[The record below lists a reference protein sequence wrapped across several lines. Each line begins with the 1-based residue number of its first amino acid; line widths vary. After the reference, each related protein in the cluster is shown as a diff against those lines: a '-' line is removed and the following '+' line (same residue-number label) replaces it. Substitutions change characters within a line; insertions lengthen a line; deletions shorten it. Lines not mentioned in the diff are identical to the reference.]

1 VTVGRGGR
9 RLDLALLG
17 GLAVLVAAFPLV
29 ATTQLVTLGVF
40 AGFYAIAAL
49 GLSLL
54 MGRAGQ
60 VSLGQAGFFAVG
72 AYTSAIL
79 VVRHGWNAVLAALV
93 AVVVT
98 MLVGLV
104 VGLPLLRLRGHYL
117 ALATLGFGIILAV
130 VANEWELTGATSGI
144 YGIPKP
150 VFNGRTYDSAR
161 EFFWL
166 VWPLVL
172 VAVFLA
178 ANLVRGRV
186 GRALAAVSDSEVAA
200 QTLGIDTFRL
210 RLQVLVL
217 SAALA
222 SVAGS
227 MYAHWV
233 TVVNP
238 SAASFLLSVEFLL
251 MAVVGGLSSVWG
263 AVLGA
268 LFVQA
273 LGELLTIWVP
283 RLIEGASGE
292 YQLIGFG
299 VALAAVVVLLP
310 GGLAGVVRRLAG
322 GLESEAATSA
332 AGGHL
337 EPSGGPPANHGGG
350 AVVPP
355 APASSTGPLLARE
368 GRPAPGTAVLRVTG
382 VSRRFGGVRAVD
394 GVDLVVATGEV
405 VALIGPNGA
414 GKSTLFDLVSGVTLA
429 SAGTVEVAGVRVAG
443 RPHRVAA
450 ARAARTFQNL
460 RIFGSMSVLENVMVG
475 RHLRSRAGMVAAA
488 VVLPARAEEAAVE
501 ASARGL
507 LDLLGLADVADH
519 PAGELPFG
527 RQRLVEIARALAT
540 EPDLL
545 LLDEPMAGLSAAE
558 RAGLVGLL
566 RRLRDGGMA
575 ILLVEHD
582 VDAVMALA
590 DRVVV
595 LDEGRVIAQGA
606 PAQIRHDP
614 AVISAYLGDEIEP
627 GPPGQ
632 PPLASR
638 NAP

>member
-1 VTVGRGGR
+1 VTVRG
-9 RLDLALLG
+9 RLDLALLA
-17 GLAVLVAAFPLV
+17 GLAVLVVAVPLV
-29 ATTQLVTLGVF
+29 ASTQLVTLGVF
-40 AGFYAIAAL
+40 AGFYAIGAL

-60 VSLGQAGFFAVG
+60 VSLGQAGFLAVG

-79 VVRHGWNAVLAALV
+79 VVRHGWNALAAAAAAVLV
-93 AVVVT
+93 TA
-98 MLVGLV
+98 LVGLV
-104 VGLPLLRLRGHYL
+104 VGLPLLRLRSHYL
-117 ALATLGFGIILAV
+117 ALATLGFGIIVAV

-150 VFNGRTYDSAR
+150 AFNGRTYDSAR

-166 VWPLVL
+166 VWPLLL
-172 VAVFLA
+172 VALWLA

-200 QTLGIDTFRL
+200 QTLGVDTFRL
-210 RLQVLVL
+210 RLQVFVL

-238 SAASFLLSVEFLL
+238 SAASFLLSVELLL

-268 LFVQA
+268 VFVQA

-283 RLIEGASGE
+283 RLIPGASGE

-299 VALAAVVVLLP
+299 LVLAAVMVLLP
-310 GGLAGVVRRLAG
+310 GGLVGVVRRLAH
-322 GLESEAATSA
+322 
-332 AGGHL
+332 AG
-337 EPSGGPPANHGGG
+337 PSGSPPVNHGGG

-355 APASSTGPLLARE
+355 APAPAGGPLLARD
-368 GRPAPGTAVLRVTG
+368 GRPTPGTAVLRVTG

-394 GVDLVVATGEV
+394 GVDLEVATGEV

-414 GKSTLFDLVSGVTLA
+414 GKSTLFDVISGVIPA
-429 SAGTVEVAGVRVAG
+429 SAGTVAVADTLVAG

-460 RIFGSMSVLENVMVG
+460 EIFGSMTALENVMVG
-475 RHLRSRAGMVAAA
+475 RHLRSRAGMLAAA

-507 LDLLGLADVADH
+507 LDLLGLAEVADA
-519 PAGELPFG
+519 PAGALPFG

-558 RAGLVGLL
+558 RAGLVRLL

-582 VDAVMALA
+582 IDAVMALA

-595 LDEGRVIAQGA
+595 LDEGRVIAEGA
-606 PAQIRHDP
+606 PAQVRKDP
-614 AVISAYLGDEIEP
+614 AVVSAYLGDEIAPEA
-627 GPPGQ
+627 PPV
-632 PPLASR
+632 ASR
-638 NAP
+638 EGAP